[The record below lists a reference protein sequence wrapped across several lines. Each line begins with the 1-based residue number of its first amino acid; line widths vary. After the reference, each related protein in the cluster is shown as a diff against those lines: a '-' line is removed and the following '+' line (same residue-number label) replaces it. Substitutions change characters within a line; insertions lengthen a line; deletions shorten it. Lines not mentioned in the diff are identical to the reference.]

1 MATAL
6 IKRPLLN
13 TTETVT
19 VNLGHGNVREVGDA
33 YYVPLTLDTV
43 TVPDVAATNVSGEIE
58 GMTLTSLTAGA
69 FDNVRVGDILHSFS
83 AGSVP
88 SATATMADCYVV
100 QGTPMVIFPVAF
112 STGTFPC
119 RPGDAISGTGLASN
133 ALVDKIDMASR
144 TIYLSL
150 PNTAE
155 GVATLTV
162 TKKARVTEVR
172 KRTEALNPNQI
183 TIDIPLTAAVS
194 NVTAVVASG
203 IKEAIV
209 AVLRINPTDN
219 ATGSKLDYAMG
230 VHYPTAT
237 SLVPTANGL
246 GFTDPATLAYSRLQG
261 LSLDLDAFMLGLGV
275 PRSTGIAEN

>member
-19 VNLGHGNVREVGDA
+19 VNLGHGNVREIGDA

-43 TVPDVAATNVSGEIE
+43 TVPDVAATNVSGAIE
-58 GMTLTSLTAGA
+58 GTTLTSLTAGA
-69 FDNVRVGDILHSFS
+69 FDSIRVGDILDSFDT
-83 AGSVP
+83 GSVP
-88 SATATMADCYVV
+88 TATATMADCYVV
-100 QGTPMVIFPVAF
+100 QGTTMVVFPVAF

-119 RPGDAISGTGLASN
+119 RAGDAISGTGIAAS
-133 ALVDKIDMASR
+133 AFVDKIDMASR
-144 TIYLSL
+144 TIYLTL
-150 PNTAE
+150 PNTGE
-155 GVATLTV
+155 GVATLTI

-172 KRTEALNPNQI
+172 RSTEALNPNQI
-183 TIDIPLTAAVS
+183 TIDIMLGETVT
-194 NVTAVVASG
+194 NVTATVVSG

-219 ATGSKLDYAMG
+219 ATGSKLEYAMG

-237 SLVPTANGL
+237 SLVPTTNGL

-275 PRSTGIAEN
+275 PRSTGNI

>member
-1 MATAL
+1 
-6 IKRPLLN
+6 
-13 TTETVT
+13 
-19 VNLGHGNVREVGDA
+19 
-33 YYVPLTLDTV
+33 
-43 TVPDVAATNVSGEIE
+43 
-58 GMTLTSLTAGA
+58 
-69 FDNVRVGDILHSFS
+69 
-83 AGSVP
+83 
-88 SATATMADCYVV
+88 
-100 QGTPMVIFPVAF
+100 
-112 STGTFPC
+112 
-119 RPGDAISGTGLASN
+119 
-133 ALVDKIDMASR
+133 MASR

-183 TIDIPLTAAVS
+183 TIDLPLADAVS
-194 NVTAVVASG
+194 NVTVVVASG

-230 VHYPTAT
+230 VHYPTAA

-275 PRSTGIAEN
+275 PRSTGITEN